1 MVVMQQHAAITDTPA
16 VSAVSYLGL
25 LQLFQNR
32 HGNAFTPL
40 TNATL
45 RTNSNYFALIP
56 HIQFLTVLPSKTITL
71 QPNGGFL
78 LDQEFLLLVR
88 SLSMQSTELEKA
100 LKLWK
105 GRKKDEGDLELADAM
120 ND

>member
-1 MVVMQQHAAITDTPA
+1 MVVMQEHAAITDTPA
-16 VSAVSYLGL
+16 VSAVSYLG

-45 RTNSNYFALIP
+45 RTHSNYFALIP

-78 LDQEFLLLVR
+78 LDQEFLPLVR
-88 SLSMQSTELEKA
+88 PLSMQSTELEKA